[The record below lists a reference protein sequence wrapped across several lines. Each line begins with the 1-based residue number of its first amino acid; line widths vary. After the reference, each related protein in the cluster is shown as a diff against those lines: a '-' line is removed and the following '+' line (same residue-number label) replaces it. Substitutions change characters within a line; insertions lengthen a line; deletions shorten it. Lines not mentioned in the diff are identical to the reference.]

1 MPVGQAEGEARK
13 EVNVAE
19 VFSFIRSGDLLA
31 FSGTEATSRVIRFW
45 SSSKYSHVAL
55 AIWVGPPVNRLAVC
69 DAVPGEGVR
78 LVPIESFTTWPGL
91 VEHFHTEILNRERMV
106 ESALSRW
113 MHPYPN
119 KRQLLRSFGSIT
131 RRLHDWLG
139 TREDLDLMAVHCAE
153 HISNCLLDCG
163 VTLPKPIPKMTPG
176 LVVALQH
183 NGQRI
188 FESTGRFSIRYRLK
202 HHPSV

>member
-1 MPVGQAEGEARK
+1 M
-13 EVNVAE
+13 NVSE

-31 FSGTEATSRVIRFW
+31 FSGTEPMSRFIRFW

-55 AIWVGPPVNRLAVC
+55 AVWVGQPVNRLAVC

-91 VEHFHTEILNRERMV
+91 VEHFHTEILDRGRMV

-113 MHPYPN
+113 MHCYPN
-119 KRQLLRSFGSIT
+119 KRQLLRSFGVLH
-131 RRLHDWLG
+131 RLWHDWIG
-139 TREDLDLMAVHCAE
+139 TREDLDLKAVHCAE
-153 HISNCLLDCG
+153 HISHCLIDCS
-163 VTLPKPIPKMTPG
+163 VPLPKPAPKMTPG
-176 LVVALQH
+176 LVVALRL

-202 HHPSV
+202 SVSKERKDG